1 MLGLGPASVIRI
13 QLLLIGNNDVLMCS
27 MAEVTDCHLVYYE
40 IVSLLQHVMYYVYAY
55 IHELIMQQ

>member
-13 QLLLIGNNDVLMCS
+13 QLLLISNNDVLMCS
-27 MAEVTDCHLVYYE
+27 MAEVTDGHLLYYE
-40 IVSLLQHVMYYVYAY
+40 IVSLLQHMMYYVYAY